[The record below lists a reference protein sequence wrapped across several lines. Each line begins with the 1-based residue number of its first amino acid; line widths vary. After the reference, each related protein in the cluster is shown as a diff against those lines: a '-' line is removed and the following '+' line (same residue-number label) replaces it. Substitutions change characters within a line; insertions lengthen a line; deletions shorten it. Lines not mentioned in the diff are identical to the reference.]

1 MPRKKTI
8 ADDNLLNAAR
18 SIFSERGFAAPTR
31 DIARLANVSE
41 GLLFQRYRTKD
52 ELFFAAMVPPAISL
66 AGPLSASGGA
76 GFEESFRAA
85 ARAMLDYFRAAAPIF
100 AQLST
105 HPGFRFEEFAA
116 RHPQSALVAL
126 RGELIRFFAQHR
138 APDPSGAALLL
149 ISSLHGI
156 AMFEHL
162 GAYGGRLPAE
172 FVGRA
177 IQCAWMAVRP
187 PA

>member
-18 SIFSERGFAAPTR
+18 SIFAERGFAAPTR
-31 DIARLANVSE
+31 DIARLAKVSE
-41 GLLFQRYRTKD
+41 GLLFQRYRTKA
-52 ELFFAAMVPPAISL
+52 ELFFAAMVPPGISL
-66 AGPLSASGGA
+66 AEQLRASGDA
-76 GFEESFRAA
+76 SFEESFRAA
-85 ARAMLDYFRAAAPIF
+85 ARAMLDYFRSAAPIL

-105 HPGFRFEEFAA
+105 HPDFRFEEFAS

-126 RGELIRFFAQHR
+126 RGELIRFFAQNR
-138 APDPSGAALLL
+138 TPDPSGAALLL

-172 FVGRA
+172 FVDRA
-177 IQCAWMAVRP
+177 IQCAWLAVRP
-187 PA
+187 IA